1 LTDLYLMS
9 ALTEPTSAA
18 ATDDFVAALAGLAPD
33 GPVAALRAFRA
44 DTTRYTQGSHDAL
57 FSNEVADLTLRE
69 RLYAAW
75 YAALLSRS
83 ERTAQAYRERLLA
96 LHTEAGNGA
105 DATSLLLDAIAQH
118 RTEPAGTVGTLAN
131 TYPRLAAILV
141 HTEALV
147 LRPADT
153 GRSALAPLQAAG
165 LTTGAIVALA
175 QLVAFVTY
183 QVRVVVAL
191 RALEAQA

>member
-1 LTDLYLMS
+1 MS

-44 DTTRYTQGSHDAL
+44 EATRYTQGSHDAL
-57 FSNEVADLTLRE
+57 FSNDVAELTLRE
-69 RLYAAW
+69 RLHAAW
-75 YAALLSRS
+75 YAALLSRC

-96 LHTEAGNGA
+96 LEAETETGA
-105 DATSLLLDAIAQH
+105 DATSAALDAIARH
-118 RTEPAGTVGTLAN
+118 RTAPAGTVETVE
-131 TYPRLAAILV
+131 TVVKTDPRLAVILV

-147 LRPADT
+147 LHPAET
-153 GRSALAPLQAAG
+153 GKSALAVLQAAG

-175 QLVAFVTY
+175 QLVAFITY
-183 QVRVVVAL
+183 QVRVVAAL
-191 RALEAQA
+191 RALEARA

>member
-1 LTDLYLMS
+1 MS
-9 ALTEPTSAA
+9 ALTEPASAA

-44 DTTRYTQGSHDAL
+44 EATRYTQGSHDAL
-57 FSNEVADLTLRE
+57 FSNDVADLTLRE
-69 RLYAAW
+69 RLHAAW
-75 YAALLSRS
+75 YAALLSRC

-96 LHTEAGNGA
+96 LGAETEAGA
-105 DATSLLLDAIAQH
+105 DATSAALDAIARH
-118 RTEPAGTVGTLAN
+118 RTGPATTVETVVK
-131 TYPRLAAILV
+131 TDQRLAAILV

-147 LRPADT
+147 LHPAET
-153 GRSALAPLQAAG
+153 GKSALAALQAAG

-183 QVRVVVAL
+183 QVRVIAAL
-191 RALEAQA
+191 RALEARA

>member
-1 LTDLYLMS
+1 MP

-18 ATDDFVAALAGLAPD
+18 ATDDFVATLAGLAPN

-44 DTTRYTQGSHDAL
+44 DATRYTQGSHDAL
-57 FSNEVADLTLRE
+57 FSHEVADLTLRE

-96 LHTEAGNGA
+96 LDAQAGNEA
-105 DATSLLLDAIAQH
+105 DATGLLLDAIAQH
-118 RTEPAGTVGTLAN
+118 RTAPTGTVGTLISAD
-131 TYPRLAAILV
+131 PRLAAILV

-147 LRPADT
+147 LHPADT
-153 GRSALAPLQAAG
+153 GKFALAQLQAAG

-183 QVRVVVAL
+183 QVRVVAAL